1 MLLLEY
7 GPPPSW
13 NSSIHN
19 SAWTAEILCI
29 AVSWEIPQH
38 HLRWSG
44 FTNSS
49 TTCDVIIVDGFG
61 PNAVYS
67 YVNETMKYTVS
78 KKLLP
83 AWNTLSQ
90 RNSCLHDIHCLKE
103 TAACMI
109 YTVSKKQLPAWYTL
123 SQRNSCLHDIHCLK
137 ETAACMIYTVSKK
150 QLPAWYTLSHRN
162 SCVHDIHCLKE
173 TAACMIYTV
182 SKKQLHAWYTL
193 SQRNSC
199 LHEKRL
205 SCAAATLCYMYV
217 GQLSI

>member
-61 PNAVYS
+61 PNAVYTHI
-67 YVNETMKYTVS
+67 NETMKYTVS
-78 KKLLP
+78 KKQLP

-90 RNSCLHDIHCLKE
+90 RNSCLREIHRLKE

-109 YTVSKKQLPAWYTL
+109 YTVSKKQLPAWKKAELCCCNPLLHVCRSAIYL
-123 SQRNSCLHDIHCLK
+123 DLHDTQLNS
-137 ETAACMIYTVSKK
+137 A
-150 QLPAWYTLSHRN
+150 QLPSTLWLAATVCSTSSHY
-162 SCVHDIHCLKE
+162 SPKLC
-173 TAACMIYTV
+173 T
-182 SKKQLHAWYTL
+182 HAWLITTL
-193 SQRNSC
+193 QHSTIVVVPNQ
-199 LHEKRL
+199 
-205 SCAAATLCYMYV
+205 CYHTV
-217 GQLSI
+217 AL